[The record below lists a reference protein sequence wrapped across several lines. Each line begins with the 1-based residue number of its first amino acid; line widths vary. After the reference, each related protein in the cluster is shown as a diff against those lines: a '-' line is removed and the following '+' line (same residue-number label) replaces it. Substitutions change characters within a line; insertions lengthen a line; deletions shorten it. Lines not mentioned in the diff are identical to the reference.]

1 MRAPVG
7 TIRIYKIAE
16 VLGIPSQEV
25 VRLLRTQHG
34 IEAKSASS
42 TVEEIVA
49 RQFAERVARKRNV
62 ALPPGALFSQ
72 RAASKRA
79 NPPEPAAPA
88 APRLGP
94 PRLVKSA
101 KTARAAAEAA
111 DAGAA
116 AAAAEAARTPP
127 ADTAPPPPVPGA
139 HAPVAGA
146 PATAE
151 APTAVRTA
159 SAAPPPRVVRPEP
172 RLRVEGAPRL
182 RVETP
187 RIRVEEP
194 PAQVAEASRGE
205 VEPVRAQVEAAPGAQ
220 AEPPRAG
227 VQPPRTEAEPL
238 RAGVQPPRTQ
248 VEQPLPV
255 QAGPSD
261 AQVAETPPART
272 EPSGAQ
278 VAEPPPAGIEPHRV
292 QVAETPAARIEPPRV
307 QVAAARPAA
316 RVEPPRSQA
325 EGGPARAAG
334 ATGHAAAGPVARV
347 EPRTPPA
354 AATPPPAGATS
365 GAAAGPVARVEPRT
379 PPAAATPPPAGATSG
394 AAAGPIARAEPR
406 TPPAVATP
414 PPAGAT
420 GRAAAGPIARVEPPP
435 TATTP
440 PPSPAAAGPAGTA
453 PAAPPRAAA
462 PVRPAAPP
470 RAAAP
475 VRPAAPPRA
484 AAPVRPAV
492 PPRAAARPAA
502 PPRAAAPASPAVPTP
517 ARRPGSGLVL
527 RPTGRVA
534 PPRLR
539 LRIEEPKPAKPRPAA
554 PAAPRTPVRPV
565 QPGAPAGPAGGA
577 ARPPLGGPRPLPSQP
592 VRPPLVRPLPPRPA
606 VGYRPPPR
614 PHHRPGGRR
623 AQYRRTRTQTPATPP
638 PPPPVTRTITLAEG
652 MTVKDLAERLEVKP
666 KDVLKKLIER
676 RVMMTINTTLDSETA
691 TTIAR
696 EFGADVKMRTF
707 EEEMVVIEAEEAKP
721 DDLIVRAPVV
731 TVMGHVDHGKTTLL
745 DAIREAKVAEG
756 EAGGITQHIGAYS
769 VAVNGRKIV
778 FLDTPGH
785 EAFTLMRARGAQ
797 VTDVVVLVVA
807 ADDGVMP
814 QTQEAIDHARA
825 ASVPIIVAIN
835 KIDKADANLDR
846 VRKELAERGL
856 TPEDWGG
863 STVTVPVSAKKRD
876 NLDGLLEMILLV
888 TELEEQKANPKRAAT
903 GTVLEAKVDR
913 GRGPVA
919 TILVQDGTLRVGD
932 NFIAGV
938 VVGRVRALLDDRL
951 QKIGEAGPASPVE
964 VLGLTG
970 LPQPGD
976 AFQAVTDAAKAR
988 QIAVLRQNQ
997 AKEKALGGRG
1007 QRLTLESLQQQL
1019 SEGEAKELPIIIKAD
1034 VQGSAEV
1041 LADSL
1046 GKLGDERVK
1055 TRIIHT
1061 GVGAISEWDVLLA
1074 STSNAII
1081 VGFNVRPDRNASGV
1095 AEREGVD
1102 VRLHSVIYD
1111 VTDELKKALAGL
1123 LDPTTKEVRL
1133 GAAEIRQ
1140 LFKIPKFGTAAG
1152 CMVTEGVVTRAGD
1165 ARARLVRDGVVV
1177 HEGRIGSLRRFK
1189 DDVNEVRSGMEC
1201 GLAFERFADLKA
1213 GDVVESFTVEKVVAT
1228 V

>member
-25 VRLLRTQHG
+25 VQLLRTQHG
-34 IEAKSASS
+34 IEVKSASS

-62 ALPPGALFSQ
+62 TLPAGSLFSQ
-72 RAASKRA
+72 RPVAKRGGTRGGPA
-79 NPPEPAAPA
+79 PEAVAPA
-88 APRLGP
+88 TPKLGP

-101 KTARAAAEAA
+101 KAARAAAEAA
-111 DAGAA
+111 TASGAEPAA
-116 AAAAEAARTPP
+116 ATPEAPAAEATPP
-127 ADTAPPPPVPGA
+127 PAA
-139 HAPVAGA
+139 APVSP
-146 PATAE
+146 PATAQPAAGPAT
-151 APTAVRTA
+151 APGA
-159 SAAPPPRVVRPEP
+159 SPVAPRILPSTP

-194 PAQVAEASRGE
+194 PAT
-205 VEPVRAQVEAAPGAQ
+205 VEK
-220 AEPPRAG
+220 
-227 VQPPRTEAEPL
+227 
-238 RAGVQPPRTQ
+238 
-248 VEQPLPV
+248 
-255 QAGPSD
+255 
-261 AQVAETPPART
+261 TPPT
-272 EPSGAQ
+272 
-278 VAEPPPAGIEPHRV
+278 
-292 QVAETPAARIEPPRV
+292 
-307 QVAAARPAA
+307 
-316 RVEPPRSQA
+316 RVEPPRI
-325 EGGPARAAG
+325 
-334 ATGHAAAGPVARV
+334 RV
-347 EPRTPPA
+347 EETPAAEIEPPRTEVEVEETPRVEVETPAVTVEEPSRAEEPPAVTVEETPPTRVEPA
-354 AATPPPAGATS
+354 AAT
-365 GAAAGPVARVEPRT
+365 
-379 PPAAATPPPAGATSG
+379 
-394 AAAGPIARAEPR
+394 
-406 TPPAVATP
+406 
-414 PPAGAT
+414 
-420 GRAAAGPIARVEPPP
+420 VEPP
-435 TATTP
+435 ATEVEIAP
-440 PPSPAAAGPAGTA
+440 PPQSEKVARTGDDALHHVEPQVQPPATLE
-453 PAAPPRAAA
+453 PPVAAA
-462 PVRPAAPP
+462 PVSASPDVSTKAPEHSS
-470 RAAAP
+470 A
-475 VRPAAPPRA
+475 
-484 AAPVRPAV
+484 
-492 PPRAAARPAA
+492 
-502 PPRAAAPASPAVPTP
+502 ASPATP
-517 ARRPGSGLVL
+517 RRSAGLAL
-527 RPTGRVA
+527 RPTGRVV

-539 LRIEEPKPAKPRPAA
+539 LRIEEPKPVKPRPATPPTAPRPVIRPIPQA
-554 PAAPRTPVRPV
+554 PAPGPV
-565 QPGAPAGPAGGA
+565 
-577 ARPPLGGPRPLPSQP
+577 ARPPVGGPRPLPSPP
-592 VRPPLVRPLPPRPA
+592 VRPPMAPRPLPPRPA
-606 VGYRPPPR
+606 VGYRPPPPR

-623 AQYRRTRTQTPATPP
+623 AQYRRTRTQTPATPA

-676 RVMMTINTTLDSETA
+676 RVMMTINTTLDPETA

-707 EEEMVVIEAEEAKP
+707 EEEMVVIEAEVTQP

-745 DAIREAKVAEG
+745 DAIRETKVAEG

-769 VAVNGRKIV
+769 VKINDRKIV

-797 VTDVVVLVVA
+797 VTDIVVLVVA

-814 QTQEAIDHARA
+814 QTQEAIDHAKA
-825 ASVPIIVAIN
+825 AGVPIIVAIN

-846 VRKELAERGL
+846 VKKELADRDL

-863 STVTVPVSAKKRD
+863 TTVTVPVSAKKRD

-951 QKIGEAGPASPVE
+951 QKANEAGPSSPVE

-976 AFQAVTDAAKAR
+976 AFQAVTEAAKAR

-1074 STSNAII
+1074 STSNAIV
-1081 VGFNVRPDRNASGV
+1081 VGFNVRPDRNATTV

-1102 VRLHSVIYD
+1102 IRLHSVIYD

-1123 LDPTTKEVRL
+1123 LDPTTKEIKL
-1133 GAAEIRQ
+1133 GSAEIRQ
-1140 LFKIPKFGTAAG
+1140 TFKVPKFGTAAG
-1152 CMVTEGVVTRAGD
+1152 CMVTEGVITRAND
-1165 ARARLVRDGVVV
+1165 AQARIVRDGVVV

-1189 DDVNEVRSGMEC
+1189 DDVNEVRGGLEC
-1201 GLAFERFADLKA
+1201 GLAFERFGDLKI